1 MSFSKSGTKVLLFFD
16 MSKFFPKKITIF
28 AENFDFWQKKAYF
41 LIKNTKTNEKSTR
54 FRQRTHR
61 YPASGV

>member
-28 AENFDFWQKKAYF
+28 AENFDFWLKKSLF
-41 LIKNTKTNEKSTR
+41 FDKNT
-54 FRQRTHR
+54 
-61 YPASGV
+61 

>member
-41 LIKNTKTNEKSTR
+41 LIKNTYRNEKSTWIG
-54 FRQRTHR
+54 QCTH
-61 YPASGV
+61 